1 MATFKYTLR
10 NLDNQIEFDT
20 SLVKNWE
27 DTMPEAVL
35 SDTYKSVMRDFSN
48 TYEFTGFAKQFIIK
62 SIEKYGYDCPL
73 FLTVE
78 VGNDNAE
85 MHSFEVLANN
95 MIAEISKMDETEISV
110 NLNFIDSEFKSK
122 LFERDGIKTNLNVL
136 KSIDGRVLQQR
147 DLLNDLFMHDRALS
161 LRSNLKL
168 GAIPS
173 YENQII
179 IPNTLILSTN
189 IIYRG
194 LNIPFEIIEKDDDD
208 IKAVIPQPNN
218 SPFAYPTFILDQFGI
233 TEPLKSEFFSD
244 AISQFLLRSSDKKE
258 LKLKLNLKFAV
269 RYSLID
275 AALGYVHARLY
286 LRHTAENGEVKSN
299 TKLFDKRRDGENIIN
314 GIFAIDLT
322 NKSPM
327 LINIER
333 GDNLHLYIEFEF
345 RCRNRYNPTPFV
357 HVPDVF
363 FTIHEIIDE
372 GNSTLACE
380 YLSRAPSSFT
390 KIMFPHEIFER
401 LSEILTGESSAF
413 YSEFFGRPELGY
425 KEYGAG
431 SLFGIANGAMIRQFP
446 YKDKPLNISL
456 EDAFKTYNYIF
467 NLDAWIEERNGK
479 SVFRIEPA
487 EKKPDLKDKIV
498 INIYEEVTRKIDSK
512 KLYTEIKV
520 GYKDQEYEE
529 INGLQAFNGE
539 SVFATPLNVAENVL
553 DLINPSRAD
562 DIGAEITRRQQY
574 IDNPTKDYRA
584 DSHNFVFDC
593 IPNQIAAD
601 GRVLNYSLRLPDSK
615 AKITGVFE
623 PELGYNYSISPRR
636 CLQNHS
642 ANIRACLVQKDT
654 NSLKFVKSAKNA
666 NLSSDFPHGIKY
678 VESDDI
684 IISDLNRAFELP
696 EIYMVTGAKI
706 SLSDWQKI
714 KDKPRVKISLM
725 INENEYICSIKAFA
739 YNVAKNTAD
748 CELIR
753 LNF

>member
-122 LFERDGIKTNLNVL
+122 LFDRDGIKTNLNVL
-136 KSIDGRVLQQR
+136 KSIDGRVLQKR
-147 DLLNDLFMHDRALS
+147 DLLNDLFMHDRGLLLKTEYETKTLKTEQIPLSITGLFKRLS
-161 LRSNLKL
+161 LPFKLKYK
-168 GAIPS
+168 S
-173 YENQII
+173 DSDWKE
-179 IPNTLILSTN
+179 TVN
-189 IIYRG
+189 IITDVSEIG
-194 LNIPFEIIEKDDDD
+194 AHTLFLNASKKRENYVINIDVSGIFKITDSQSSSSYSVQISKIDKENNEVIIKQYNQG
-208 IKAVIPQPNN
+208 II
-218 SPFAYPTFILDQFGI
+218 FGGN
-233 TEPLKSEFFSD
+233 
-244 AISQFLLRSSDKKE
+244 ISQISCAIKQNLIVDINEGDSLFIGIAFGGGLQGKVAGFYDLDKA
-258 LKLKLNLKFAV
+258 NL
-269 RYSLID
+269 
-275 AALGYVHARLY
+275 
-286 LRHTAENGEVKSN
+286 TAEV
-299 TKLFDKRRDGENIIN
+299 LD
-314 GIFAIDLT
+314 
-322 NKSPM
+322 
-327 LINIER
+327 
-333 GDNLHLYIEFEF
+333 
-345 RCRNRYNPTPFV
+345 
-357 HVPDVF
+357 
-363 FTIHEIIDE
+363 
-372 GNSTLACE
+372 
-380 YLSRAPSSFT
+380 RAPSSFT

-401 LSEILTGESSAF
+401 LAEILTGESFAF
-413 YSEFFGRPELGY
+413 YSEYFGRPELGY

-456 EDAFKTYNYIF
+456 EDAFKTYNCMF

-666 NLSSDFPHGIKY
+666 NLSSDFPNGIKY